1 MFLALEEKK
10 ATNEKKIKKLS
21 LKKDRII
28 RKKEKEKKN
37 KIYKKRI
44 TREDKIQERN

>member
-28 RKKEKEKKN
+28 RKKEKEKK
-37 KIYKKRI
+37 IRYIR
-44 TREDKIQERN
+44 RE